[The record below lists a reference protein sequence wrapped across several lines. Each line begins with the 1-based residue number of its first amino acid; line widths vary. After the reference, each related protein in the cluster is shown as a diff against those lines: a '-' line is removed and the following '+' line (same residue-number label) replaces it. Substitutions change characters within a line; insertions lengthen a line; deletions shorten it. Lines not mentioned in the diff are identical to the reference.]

1 MYKIGIIGERDSV
14 MGFMA
19 IGFAVHEAPDSETA
33 ARILHQLAR
42 DVSYAIIFIVENYA
56 KAIAEDIARYKDS
69 PLPAVISIPGREG
82 TDGSGMAA
90 IKSAVERAGGADI
103 LFKE

>member
-19 IGFAVHEAPDSETA
+19 IGFAVHEAPDAATA
-33 ARILHQLAR
+33 GQILHRLAK
-42 DVSYAIIFIVENYA
+42 DEDYAIIFVVENYA
-56 KAIAEDIARYKDS
+56 KELAEDIARYKDM
-69 PLPAVISIPGREG
+69 PLPAIISIPGRAG
-82 TDGSGMAA
+82 SDGSGMAA
-90 IKSAVERAGGADI
+90 IKNAVERAVGADI

>member
-19 IGFAVHEAPDSETA
+19 IGFSVHEAPDAEA
-33 ARILHQLAR
+33 AAAILHRLAK
-42 DVSYAIIFIVENYA
+42 DESYAIIYIVENYA
-56 KAIAEDIARYKDS
+56 TILKEDIARYKDL
-69 PLPAVISIPGREG
+69 PLPAIISIPGRAG
-82 TDGSGMAA
+82 SDGSGMAA
-90 IKSAVERAGGADI
+90 IKSAVERAVGADI

>member
-1 MYKIGIIGERDSV
+1 MYKIGMIGERDSV

-19 IGFAVHEAPDSETA
+19 IGFAVHEAASPEEA
-33 ARILHQLAR
+33 ARLLHTLAK
-42 DVSYAIIFIVENYA
+42 DESYAIIFIVENFA
-56 KAIAEDIARYKDS
+56 RAIPEDIARYKDV

-90 IKSAVERAGGADI
+90 IKSAVERAVGADI

>member
-19 IGFAVHEAPDSETA
+19 IGFAVHEAPDPETA

-42 DVSYAIIFIVENYA
+42 DESYAIIFIVENYA
-56 KAIAEDIARYKDS
+56 KVISEDIARSKDS

-90 IKSAVERAGGADI
+90 IKSAVERAVGADI
-103 LFKE
+103 LFKD

>member
-19 IGFAVHEAPDSETA
+19 IGFAVHEAPDAETA
-33 ARILHQLAR
+33 GRILHTLCR
-42 DVSYAIIFIVENYA
+42 DENYAIIFVVENYA
-56 KAIAEDIARYKDS
+56 KALSEDIARYKDN
-69 PLPAVISIPGREG
+69 PLPAIISIPGRAG
-82 TDGSGMAA
+82 SDGSGMAA
-90 IKSAVERAGGADI
+90 LKIAAERAIGADI

>member
-19 IGFAVHEAPDSETA
+19 IGFAVHEAPDPETA
-33 ARILHQLAR
+33 AKILHTLAK
-42 DVSYAIIFIVENYA
+42 DETYAIIFIVENYA
-56 KAIAEDIARYKDS
+56 KVISEDIARYKDS
-69 PLPAVISIPGREG
+69 PLPAVISIPGRAG
-82 TDGSGMAA
+82 SDGSGMAA
-90 IKSAVERAGGADI
+90 IKSAVERAVGADI

>member
-19 IGFAVHEAPDSETA
+19 IGFAVHEAPDAETA
-33 ARILHQLAR
+33 ARILHKLAK
-42 DVSYAIIFIVENYA
+42 DESYAIIYIVENYA
-56 KAIAEDIARYKDS
+56 TVLKEDIARYKDL
-69 PLPAVISIPGREG
+69 PLPAIISIPGRAG
-82 TDGSGMAA
+82 SDGSGMAA
-90 IKSAVERAGGADI
+90 IKSAVERAVGADI

>member
-33 ARILHQLAR
+33 AKILHTLAK
-42 DVSYAIIFIVENYA
+42 DESYAIIFIVENYA

-90 IKSAVERAGGADI
+90 IKSAVERAVGADI

>member
-19 IGFAVHEAPDSETA
+19 IGFAVHEATNA
-33 ARILHQLAR
+33 AEASAILHRIAK
-42 DVSYAIIFIVENYA
+42 DGSYAIIFVVENFA
-56 KAIAEDIARYKDS
+56 REMGEEIARYKDM
-69 PLPAVISIPGREG
+69 PLPAVISIPGRAG
-82 TDGSGMAA
+82 SDGSGMAA
-90 IKSAVERAGGADI
+90 IKSAVERAVGADI